1 VQLGRVVGTI
11 VATHKTATLEGRK
24 LLIVQ
29 PTGPDDEP
37 RGAALLA
44 FDAVGA
50 GVGERVLV
58 VSEGKAA
65 NQLLGRSQAPVD
77 AAVVGI
83 VDRIATVEHAP

>member
-1 VQLGRVVGTI
+1 MQLARVVGTI
-11 VATHKTATLEGRK
+11 VATHKNAALEGRK

-29 PTGPDDEP
+29 PTDPGGQP
-37 RGAALLA
+37 RGVAVLA
-44 FDAVGA
+44 FVAVGA

-83 VDRIATVEHAP
+83 VDRVALAEDRP